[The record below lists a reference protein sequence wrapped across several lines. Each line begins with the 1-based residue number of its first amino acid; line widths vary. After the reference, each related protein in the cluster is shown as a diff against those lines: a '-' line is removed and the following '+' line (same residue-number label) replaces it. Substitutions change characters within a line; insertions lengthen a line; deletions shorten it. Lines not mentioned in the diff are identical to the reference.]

1 MLRTTFKQ
9 PVQPGK
15 NVPDDEPGSLPVEPD
30 EGPGP
35 AIIPADPESPR
46 VSRHGSPPSWAR
58 CLRLELASL
67 ACLTT
72 LTAAATSAQAQAQA
86 AAPRA
91 TEVVVITAGGAEQRA
106 FDTPYA
112 IGVVDADALR
122 AAGPMVN
129 LSEALSRVPGLVAS
143 NRNNYAQDLQINSRG
158 FGARATFGV
167 RGLRLY
173 TDGIPASGPD
183 GQGQVSNFDLAGASR
198 IEVLRGP
205 FSALYGNSSG
215 GVISLV
221 SATPRTRS
229 VTLGLDRG
237 SYGLQQWR
245 LGLESPLGGGF
256 SLRAQVSKFE
266 IDGFRPQSAAERTLG
281 NVRLG
286 WDGKNDRIVV
296 VLNSIKQPSLDPL
309 GLTREQ
315 FATDPDQTTGVA
327 LPQSIPGERFR
338 YNTRKNVWQDQA
350 GASWRH
356 KFDDTGALKESQLA
370 LYSGKRSV
378 TQWQSIPDTAQAPPT
393 QPGGVIDFDRKYT
406 GADARLVWRWA
417 LAGERRAQLVA
428 GASTDR
434 SREDRRGLRNYI
446 GDGADRVL
454 GVSGELRRNEL
465 NRITSRDVYA
475 QGEVDVARDWT
486 ATLGVRRGRI
496 GFRSQDRYIVGA
508 NGDDSGSIDFA
519 YTNPVAALQW
529 RFAPELNIYLSAA
542 RGFESP
548 TFNEFAYRPDGQ
560 PGFNTEL
567 AAQTSRQ
574 FEIGVK
580 WRPAALGLSLDAAF
594 FDARTDDEIGVAQS
608 SGGRTS
614 YRNVG
619 RTQRSG
625 AELDLRWR
633 VAQNWRAQTAVTWL
647 DATYRGGLLVP
658 EGNRIAGTLKAF
670 AYAEIAWQ
678 VLPSVELAVEGR
690 AQGKLPVND
699 ANTGFA
705 AGYGLLALRAQW
717 GASVGPGRL
726 ELLGRIDN
734 LADRRVAGSV
744 IVNEGNQRFFEP
756 APGRNVLFS
765 ARWTQPF

>member
-1 MLRTTFKQ
+1 MTK
-9 PVQPGK
+9 
-15 NVPDDEPGSLPVEPD
+15 
-30 EGPGP
+30 
-35 AIIPADPESPR
+35 
-46 VSRHGSPPSWAR
+46 SRISRRGSPPSASKH
-58 CLRLELASL
+58 LRLELASL
-67 ACLTT
+67 ACLSA
-72 LTAAATSAQAQAQA
+72 LAPGASAQAQAQA
-86 AAPRA
+86 QAQATAPPA
-91 TEVVVITAGGAEQRA
+91 TETIVITASGAEQRA

-112 IGVVDADALR
+112 IGVVDAAELR

-129 LSEALSRVPGLVAS
+129 LSEALSHVPGIVAS

-158 FGARATFGV
+158 FGARASFGV

-173 TDGIPASGPD
+173 ADGIPASGPD

-221 SATPRTRS
+221 STAPSTRS

-237 SYGLQQWR
+237 SSGLQQWR

-256 SLRAQVSKFE
+256 SLRAQVSRFE

-286 WDGKNDRIVV
+286 WDGERDRVVV
-296 VLNSIKQPSLDPL
+296 VLNSINQPSLDPL
-309 GLTREQ
+309 GLTRQQ
-315 FATDPDQTTGVA
+315 FEADPDQTTGVA
-327 LPQSIPGERFR
+327 LPQSMPGERFR

-350 GASWRH
+350 GASWNHR
-356 KFDDTGALKESQLA
+356 FDDTGALKEGQFA
-370 LYSGKRSV
+370 FYSGKRSV
-378 TQWQSIPDTAQAPPT
+378 TQWQSIPDTAQAPQT
-393 QPGGVIDFDRKYT
+393 QPGGVIDFDRAYT

-417 LAGERRAQLVA
+417 LADGRRAQLVA
-428 GASTDR
+428 GASADR
-434 SREDRRGLRNYI
+434 SREDRRGFRNYT
-446 GDGADRVL
+446 GDGNARVL
-454 GVSGELRRNEL
+454 GVTGELRRNEL
-465 NRITSRDVYA
+465 NRTTGRDVYA
-475 QGEVDVARDWT
+475 QGEFDPARDWT
-486 ATLGVRRGRI
+486 ATLGVRRGSVS
-496 GFRSQDRYIVGA
+496 FRAQDRYIVGA
-508 NGDDSGSIDFA
+508 NGDDSGALDFR

-529 RFAPELNIYLSAA
+529 RASPELNLYVSTG

-548 TFNEFAYRPDGQ
+548 TLNELAYRPDGQ
-560 PGFNTEL
+560 AGFNADL

-574 FEIGVK
+574 VEVGAK
-580 WRPAALGLSLDAAF
+580 WRPAALGLSLDAAV

-619 RTQRSG
+619 RTQRRG

-633 VAQNWRAQTAVTWL
+633 IATTWRAQTAVTWL

-678 VLPSVELAVEGR
+678 ALPSVELAVEGR

-699 ANTGFA
+699 ANSDFA
-705 AGYGLLALRAQW
+705 AGFGLLALRAQW
-717 GASVGPGRL
+717 GADIGPGRL
-726 ELLGRIDN
+726 DLLGRVDN
-734 LADRRVAGSV
+734 VAGRRVAGSV

-756 APGRNVLFS
+756 APGRNVLVS
-765 ARWTQPF
+765 ARWTQSF